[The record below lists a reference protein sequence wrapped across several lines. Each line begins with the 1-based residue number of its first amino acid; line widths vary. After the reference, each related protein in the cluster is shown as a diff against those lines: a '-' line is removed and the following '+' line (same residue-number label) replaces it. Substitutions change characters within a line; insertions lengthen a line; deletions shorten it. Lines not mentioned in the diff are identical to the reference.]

1 MAWPLQHM
9 VEMGIK
15 WRSVFLQEQSST
27 CLPVAFSQ
35 LHGLLKKHM
44 QSMCL
49 WFRFVQL
56 TSKIWVSYCHWTLA
70 FIWLLKTGF
79 GCNPFHNIS
88 CAICRWLARRFSY
101 EVSLFK
107 IFLVMTQVCEVV
119 KVLVLTS
126 TAITLVYDLQNVLIE
141 MKLNFPGTDVQQFVS
156 CSLFRQMMVTET
168 LCHCIVEKKRMNS
181 SLQNVSIKG
190 LQCILNNK
198 TTGHWEIS
206 DENEISPRVG
216 FPFRARSMA

>member
-1 MAWPLQHM
+1 
-9 VEMGIK
+9 
-15 WRSVFLQEQSST
+15 
-27 CLPVAFSQ
+27 
-35 LHGLLKKHM
+35 
-44 QSMCL
+44 
-49 WFRFVQL
+49 
-56 TSKIWVSYCHWTLA
+56 
-70 FIWLLKTGF
+70 
-79 GCNPFHNIS
+79 
-88 CAICRWLARRFSY
+88 
-101 EVSLFK
+101 
-107 IFLVMTQVCEVV
+107 MTQVCEVV

-198 TTGHWEIS
+198 TTGH
-206 DENEISPRVG
+206 
-216 FPFRARSMA
+216 